1 MQLIVAKILLANY
14 NINMNTN
21 ERQSL
26 DELMRSFKFHK
37 NPILNWFLKEF
48 NYYSHTYFNVKW
60 GLKNKLQKLLR
71 GYSDS
76 DCWNLPQATAKFM
89 LPRIKHLRKNFKSL
103 SNRHHL
109 IINGEVVAY
118 NPDQNNLEY
127 NEEKKDFIDKSNG
140 LCNSLSKEEYE
151 NVLDEIIFALEF
163 LLLEDDPEGQID
175 KLYEVYPINYDP
187 IRDRKMFLTKRDSG
201 DYLVEFE
208 SKDNV
213 QPDYTKLNKGFERQ
227 RNGFLLL
234 GLYFKDLWD

>member
-1 MQLIVAKILLANY
+1 M
-14 NINMNTN
+14 N

-60 GLKNKLQKLLR
+60 GLKNKLQKLFR

-76 DCWNLPQATAKFM
+76 DCWNLPQATAKFI
-89 LPRIKHLRKNFKSL
+89 LPRIKHLRKNFNSL

-109 IINGEVVAY
+109 VVEGKIIPY
-118 NPDQNNLEY
+118 IYD
-127 NEEKKDFIDKSNG
+127 EKNIEFDKEKQDFIDKSNG
-140 LCNSLSKEEYE
+140 MLISLNKEEYE
-151 NVLDEIIFALEF
+151 NVLDEIIFALQMIVDEENPNIT
-163 LLLEDDPEGQID
+163 LEEI
-175 KLYEVYPINYDP
+175 YEVYPKGFDP
-187 IRDRKMFLTKRDSG
+187 IKDRQMFLTKQDSG

-208 SKDNV
+208 QKENIE
-213 QPDYTKLNKGFERQ
+213 PDYSKLNKAYERQ
-227 RNGFLLL
+227 RNGLILL

>member
-1 MQLIVAKILLANY
+1 M
-14 NINMNTN
+14 N

-60 GLKNKLQKLLR
+60 GLKNKLQKLFR

-76 DCWNLPQATAKFM
+76 DCWNLPQATAKFI
-89 LPRIKHLRKNFKSL
+89 LPRIKHLRKNFNSL

-109 IINGEVVAY
+109 VIDGKIIPYVYDEK
-118 NPDQNNLEY
+118 NLEFD
-127 NEEKKDFIDKSNG
+127 KKKQEYVDKSNG
-140 LCNSLSKEEYE
+140 LLIHLSKEEYE
-151 NVLDEIIFALEF
+151 NVLDEIIFALQLIVDEENPDIT
-163 LLLEDDPEGQID
+163 LEEV
-175 KLYEVYPINYDP
+175 YEVYPKGFDP
-187 IRDRKMFLTKRDSG
+187 IKDRQMFLTKQDSG

-208 SKDNV
+208 QKENIE
-213 QPDYTKLNKGFERQ
+213 PDYSKLNKAYERQ
-227 RNGFLLL
+227 RNGLILL